1 MSGIP
6 PRASDRSG
14 RLVTR
19 IGCIRAREA
28 HKARTLHS
36 ITRRGPDSE
45 RIRAFLFLPN
55 RLAAGSPS
63 RPTGMHRLRVGA
75 GGSLFNKL
83 PRTRLHNWVRCVLAT
98 QADIAQQGERG
109 HAMAEAPGSMPGIR
123 SKTSHCGCVPAQRPG
138 MRPSTCGDGRNV
150 RRRDACARAARAHH
164 SGAPRSRWS
173 TTAMRSKPMV
183 LSRKSSRLVS
193 GPVARSL

>member
-1 MSGIP
+1 MNGIP
-6 PRASDRSG
+6 SRASDRSG

-28 HKARTLHS
+28 HKARTLPLDH
-36 ITRRGPDSE
+36 T
-45 RIRAFLFLPN
+45 
-55 RLAAGSPS
+55 S
-63 RPTGMHRLRVGA
+63 RPGFRKDPGLFCFHRAGWQPAHLRVPLRMHRLRVGA

-83 PRTRLHNWVRCVLAT
+83 PRTRLHNWVRCAFAT
-98 QADIAQQGERG
+98 QADIAQQAERG

-173 TTAMRSKPMV
+173 TTAMRSKPM
-183 LSRKSSRLVS
+183 
-193 GPVARSL
+193 